1 MLEHQVIFASDA
13 VQISE
18 VRCHTEKS
26 GCADLEQETS
36 PRLVLPSAGA
46 FAYHFSRRDEVVADP
61 NTAVV
66 LHAGMDFKI
75 SHPIEG
81 GDVCTVFEF
90 ADEAVLGAMRGAV
103 PVNRCAALAGRLA
116 RFARN
121 RLAIEEHALACA
133 GALSAVATRPVRS
146 SIVERAK
153 ATIAGDPFGDW
164 SLADVARAVGTSPYH
179 LTRSFK
185 RVTGLSLHAYRLQ
198 LRLQAGLE
206 RAVGGEPLDRIA
218 VDCGFAHHSHFT
230 ATFREHFGTTPSV
243 LRKISIAS

>member
-1 MLEHQVIFASDA
+1 MLKHQVIFASDA

-18 VRCHTEKS
+18 VRCHAEKG

-36 PRLVLPSAGA
+36 PRIVLPNRGA
-46 FAYHFSRRDEVVADP
+46 FAYHFSPRDEVVADP

-75 SHPIEG
+75 SHPIDG

-90 ADEAVLGAMRGAV
+90 ADEAVLGAMCGAV
-103 PVNRCAALAGRLA
+103 PVSRRAALAGRLA
-116 RFARN
+116 RFATN

-133 GALSAVATRPVRS
+133 DALGAGTTRPMRS
-146 SIVERAK
+146 TIVERTKEA
-153 ATIAGDPFGDW
+153 IAEDPFADR
-164 SLADVARAVGTSPYH
+164 SLAQIARVVSTSPYH
-179 LTRSFK
+179 LTRTFK

-218 VDCGFAHHSHFT
+218 LDCGFANHSHFT
-230 ATFREHFGTTPSV
+230 AAFRKHFGTTPSL